1 MRPRLFVDMDGTLA
15 VWNNVYLEQLY
26 EPGYFRN
33 LPPLDRMIQKVTA
46 FGHQG
51 EAEVFILSAYLPDS
65 PYALKE
71 KQEWLDQYLPG
82 VDAGHR
88 LFLPCGENK
97 GHSVPGGIHFTDFL
111 LDDYTKNL
119 QEWTAAGGTG
129 IKLLNG
135 INSTQ
140 NTWLKSG
147 GLYISYEEP
156 LHVTVEN
163 LSRMIENTPSDMVS
177 EQGHTEV
184 ELD

>member
-33 LPPLDRMIQKVTA
+33 LPPLDQMIQKVTA
-46 FGHQG
+46 FARQG

-71 KQEWLDQYLPG
+71 KQEWLEQYLPE
-82 VDAGHR
+82 VDAAHR
-88 LFLPCGENK
+88 LFIPCGANK
-97 GHSVPGGIHFTDFL
+97 GHSVPGGIYSTDFL

-156 LHVTVEN
+156 LHVTMEN
-163 LSRMIENTPSDMVS
+163 LTHMIENTPSDMVS
-177 EQGHTEV
+177 EQRPEEM

>member
-1 MRPRLFVDMDGTLA
+1 MNPRLFVDMDGTLA

-46 FGHQG
+46 FQQRG

-71 KQEWLDQYLPG
+71 KREWLDQYLPS
-82 VDAGHR
+82 VDAAHR
-88 LFLPCGENK
+88 LFIPCGENK
-97 GHSVPGGIHFTDFL
+97 GHSVPGHIRSTDFL

-119 QEWTAAGGTG
+119 REWTAAGGTG

-140 NTWLKSG
+140 NTWLKNG

-156 LHVTVEN
+156 LHVTVAN
-163 LSRMIENTPSDMVS
+163 LSHIIETTPPDMVS
-177 EQGHTEV
+177 EQYLEEMEPG
-184 ELD
+184 